1 MLRKIFA
8 MLLFVLAVAGGA
20 AETKPQ
26 GFSAHIIPTKAV
38 NIKDQFVGIL
48 PGRPPFIPRTVKAV
62 CGEPFSVQIVFSGAE
77 AKNGSVSLTGKIS
90 FTAPNGK
97 KTVIPMQ
104 KFTMKPKGDMRGV
117 FLLPQNL
124 QVSFDPPDPKGNYTF
139 ELALTDCNA
148 EKTATASAS
157 VEYVENIPVSPE
169 FENLDKLFDNYYR
182 TPCPQNIVSAFQ
194 SYLKRIPAQK
204 QKEKQN
210 FNPLPQLAFFCFVLK
225 DNPQCVPAFAEL
237 FKKLHNEEKFLAG
250 VVLNFASGSSAKTLD
265 PNQRKAIGKQFPA
278 DPFAVGKVAVPWQL
292 DVCWAEFLVRG
303 TKAPV
308 MKVVNALTLAKD
320 SISIADYK
328 KLAKPTREDRR
339 KLMNGLTAMA
349 AQWSLNS
356 LAKTHPLI
364 RYYVEAAL
372 VRGEVKDPVAGALAA
387 KAVGIPVKLGN
398 GKKP

>member
-1 MLRKIFA
+1 MLKKIIA

-139 ELALTDCNA
+139 ELALTNML
-148 EKTATASAS
+148 KTFPSRRNSKTWTSSSTIITALRARKILCQRS
-157 VEYVENIPVSPE
+157 
-169 FENLDKLFDNYYR
+169 NL
-182 TPCPQNIVSAFQ
+182 I
-194 SYLKRIPAQK
+194 
-204 QKEKQN
+204 
-210 FNPLPQLAFFCFVLK
+210 
-225 DNPQCVPAFAEL
+225 
-237 FKKLHNEEKFLAG
+237 
-250 VVLNFASGSSAKTLD
+250 
-265 PNQRKAIGKQFPA
+265 
-278 DPFAVGKVAVPWQL
+278 
-292 DVCWAEFLVRG
+292 
-303 TKAPV
+303 
-308 MKVVNALTLAKD
+308 
-320 SISIADYK
+320 
-328 KLAKPTREDRR
+328 
-339 KLMNGLTAMA
+339 
-349 AQWSLNS
+349 
-356 LAKTHPLI
+356 
-364 RYYVEAAL
+364 
-372 VRGEVKDPVAGALAA
+372 
-387 KAVGIPVKLGN
+387 
-398 GKKP
+398 